1 MSEKGGKN
9 ANSDGKFIE
18 THHMLLIFII
28 VLNIIVIALCLVLLG
43 MQLVKRQEDIAGIRG
58 GSSEYI
64 EEIKPVSYELMGIY
78 NYQTNDG
85 GAVGAN
91 FLTGQVAGDAEYQM
105 IQKASDLTDIM
116 DNLRTNFGEES
127 LYSFSGLD
135 YVDDEFLETGSVIA
149 IAYEKKGLESFELN
163 KITRDENYYLTAIAK
178 VASNEEIEGDYGTL
192 VLVKIQNI
200 QPKAINI
207 EVSQ

>member
-1 MSEKGGKN
+1 
-9 ANSDGKFIE
+9 
-18 THHMLLIFII
+18 
-28 VLNIIVIALCLVLLG
+28 
-43 MQLVKRQEDIAGIRG
+43 MQLVKRQADIAGVTG
-58 GSSEYI
+58 GDSEYI
-64 EEIKPVSYELMGIY
+64 EEIKPISYELMGIY
-78 NYQTNDG
+78 NYQTNDN

-91 FLTGQVAGDAEYQM
+91 FLNGKVAGDAEYQVV
-105 IQKASDLTDIM
+105 QKVNDLNDIM

-127 LYSFSGLD
+127 LYSFSGLG
-135 YVDDEFLETGSVIA
+135 YIDDEFLKTGSVIA

-178 VASNEEIEGDYGTL
+178 ESSNEEIEGDYGTL